1 MPASPSP
8 LGALL
13 LVGLAAGAPT
23 VALPARGGGADERD
37 RVQEKGVPGPGAEQA
52 PLRLD
57 DDLLPYPREGDL
69 GRIAAIERGLAWL
82 ATKQSSRDGA
92 VEVGD
97 AEPGQRAPLA
107 VTSLAALA
115 WMSGGSTLTRG
126 AHQENVRRAVEY
138 LLASTHRSADE
149 FPGYIEDRGDNISRT
164 HGHGLATLALAQAYT
179 VSPATPLG
187 KRIGETL
194 ELAVERIVS
203 SQGAE
208 GGWYYS
214 AARSIQHE
222 GSVTVSMVQAMRAA
236 NDVGIRV
243 NPAAVAEAV
252 AYVTRLQVMELEV
265 RDDPAADDVEEERRR
280 ARQTLGG
287 FKYGLDDPQ
296 TSIALTAAGLV
307 TLQASGTY
315 DGPRIDEGYD
325 FIWRKLLERE
335 EDGPKAP
342 DPFPYYERFYL
353 SQALWHH
360 RDTSHYRRWAE
371 PLMRQLCGSQE
382 PSGAWQDLRVG
393 TGGMKFVNRYGSA
406 YATACNVLFLALPDD
421 TLPLFHR

>member
-1 MPASPSP
+1 MS
-8 LGALL
+8 LRLTVRGLL
-13 LVGLAAGAPT
+13 AVLCVSVCAHAAGP
-23 VALPARGGGADERD
+23 ADERSKSTAPA
-37 RVQEKGVPGPGAEQA
+37 KGGLLLAGRQLPQDDS
-52 PLRLD
+52 LR
-57 DDLLPYPREGDL
+57 PYPQEGDAE
-69 GRIAAIERGLAWL
+69 RITSISRGLKWL
-82 ATKQSSRDGA
+82 ATRQSSRDGSI
-92 VEVGD
+92 EVGD
-97 AEPGQRAPLA
+97 AGPGERAPLA

-126 AHQENVRRAVEY
+126 EHQEQVRRAVEY
-138 LLASTHRSADE
+138 LLASTHRASDE
-149 FPGYIEDRGDNISRT
+149 FPGFIEDRGDNISRT

-179 VSPATPLG
+179 VSPNTPLG

-194 ELAVERIVS
+194 LIAIERIEG

-208 GGWYYS
+208 GGWFYS

-222 GSVTVSMVQAMRAA
+222 GSVTVAMVQALRAA

-243 NPAAVAEAV
+243 DPGAVAEALD
-252 AYVTRLQVMELEV
+252 YVTRLQVMKLSSQ
-265 RDDPAADDVEEERRR
+265 DDPAVDDKKAARKR

-307 TLQASGTY
+307 TLQASGSY
-315 DGPRIDEGYD
+315 DGPRVEEGYD

-335 EDGPKAP
+335 EDGAAAP

-371 PLMRQLCGSQE
+371 PVMRRLCASQE
-382 PSGAWQDLRVG
+382 PSGAWKDIRVG
-393 TGGMKFVNRYGSA
+393 SNGLKLVNRYGAA

>member
-1 MPASPSP
+1 M
-8 LGALL
+8 
-13 LVGLAAGAPT
+13 
-23 VALPARGGGADERD
+23 
-37 RVQEKGVPGPGAEQA
+37 
-52 PLRLD
+52 PLRLIARGLLAVLCVSVCAHAAAPTDERSKGTPSSTGRLLLAGPQLQED
-57 DDLLPYPREGDL
+57 DSLRPYPQEGDAE
-69 GRIAAIERGLAWL
+69 RITAIGRGLKWL
-82 ATKQSSRDGA
+82 STRQSSRDGS

-126 AHQENVRRAVEY
+126 EHQEQVRRAIEY
-138 LLASTHRSADE
+138 LLASTHRGSDD
-149 FPGYIEDRGDNISRT
+149 FPGFIEDRGDNISRT

-179 VSPATPLG
+179 VSPNTPLG

-194 ELAVERIVS
+194 LAAIDRIEG

-222 GSVTVSMVQAMRAA
+222 GSVTVAMVQAMRAA

-243 NPAAVAEAV
+243 NPDAVAEAV
-252 AYVTRLQVMELEV
+252 DYVTRLQVMELPSQ
-265 RDDPAADDVEEERRR
+265 DDPAVDDKEAARRR

-315 DGPRIDEGYD
+315 DGPRVQEGYD

-335 EDGPKAP
+335 EDGAGAA

-371 PLMRQLCGSQE
+371 PVMRRLCASQE
-382 PSGAWQDLRVG
+382 PSGSWKDVRVG
-393 TGGMKFVNRYGSA
+393 GNGLKFVNRYGAA
-406 YATACNVLFLALPDD
+406 YATASNVLFLALPDD

>member
-1 MPASPSP
+1 MRARPIVRS
-8 LGALL
+8 L
-13 LVGLAAGAPT
+13 LVLACVSLCVHSGA
-23 VALPARGGGADERD
+23 RADERG
-37 RVQEKGVPGPGAEQA
+37 KGGEPALKRELPGAAQ
-52 PLRLD
+52 LSGD
-57 DDLLPYPREGDL
+57 DSLLPYPREGDAE
-69 GRIAAIERGLAWL
+69 REAAIRRGLAWL
-82 ATKQSSRDGA
+82 ATRQSSRDGSI
-92 VEVGD
+92 EVGD

-126 AHQENVRRAVEY
+126 EHQENVKRSVEY
-138 LLASTHRSADE
+138 LLASTHRTSDD
-149 FPGYIEDRGDNISRT
+149 FPGFIEDRGDNISRT

-179 VSPATPLG
+179 VSPNTPLG

-194 ELAVERIVS
+194 LVAIERIQD

-214 AARSIQHE
+214 AGRSIQHE
-222 GSVTVSMVQAMRAA
+222 GSVTVAMVQALRAA

-243 NPAAVAEAV
+243 DPKVVAEAV
-252 AYVTRLQVMELEV
+252 EYVTRLQVMELPTE
-265 RDDPAADDVEEERRR
+265 DDPAVEDQEAERKR

-287 FKYGLDDPQ
+287 FKYGLDDPM

-325 FIWRKLLERE
+325 YIWRKLLERA
-335 EDGPKAP
+335 EDGASAAN
-342 DPFPYYERFYL
+342 PFPYYERFYL

-371 PLMRQLCGSQE
+371 PLMRELCAEQETQGS
-382 PSGAWQDLRVG
+382 WQDVRFSSSGRRAL
-393 TGGMKFVNRYGSA
+393 NRYGAA
-406 YATACNVLFLALPDD
+406 YATASNVLFLALPDD

>member
-1 MPASPSP
+1 MRVRPSVR
-8 LGALL
+8 GL
-13 LVGLAAGAPT
+13 LVLLCVSVCAPSAT
-23 VALPARGGGADERD
+23 LADERS
-37 RVQEKGVPGPGAEQA
+37 KGGDPAPQRELLGAPQ
-52 PLRLD
+52 LSGD
-57 DDLLPYPREGDL
+57 DSLLPYPREGDAE
-69 GRIAAIERGLAWL
+69 RTSAIRKGLAWL
-82 ATKQSSRDGA
+82 ASRQSSRDGSI
-92 VEVGD
+92 EVGD

-126 AHQENVRRAVEY
+126 EHQDNVKRAVEY
-138 LLASTHRSADE
+138 LLASTHRGADD
-149 FPGYIEDRGDNISRT
+149 FPGFIEDRGDNISRT

-179 VSPATPLG
+179 VSPNTPLG

-194 ELAVERIVS
+194 LIAIGRIQD

-214 AARSIQHE
+214 AGRSIQHE
-222 GSVTVSMVQAMRAA
+222 GSVTVAMVQALRAA

-243 NPAAVAEAV
+243 DPGVVAEAV
-252 AYVTRLQVMELEV
+252 KYVTRLQVMELPEEEDPAV
-265 RDDPAADDVEEERRR
+265 DDPQAERKR

-315 DGPRIDEGYD
+315 DGPRIEEGYD
-325 FIWRKLLERE
+325 YIWRKLLERT
-335 EDGPKAP
+335 EDGAAAA

-371 PLMRQLCGSQE
+371 PLMRELCASQE
-382 PSGAWQDLRVG
+382 SSGSWQDVRFNASGRRFL
-393 TGGMKFVNRYGSA
+393 NRYGA
-406 YATACNVLFLALPDD
+406 GYATASNVLFLALPDD

>member
-1 MPASPSP
+1 MPVRPRTLGP
-8 LGALL
+8 LVLAALL
-13 LVGLAAGAPT
+13 ATGAAGADD
-23 VALPARGGGADERD
+23 RGRD
-37 RVQEKGVPGPGAEQA
+37 RSSGATGVV
-52 PLRLD
+52 PLPQD
-57 DDLLPYPREGDL
+57 EDLLPYPREGDVARL
-69 GRIAAIERGLAWL
+69 ASIERGLAWL
-82 ATKQSSRDGA
+82 ATRQSTRDGSI
-92 VEVGD
+92 EVGD

-107 VTSLAALA
+107 VTSLSALA

-126 AHQENVRRAVEY
+126 EHQENVRRAVEY
-138 LLASTHRSADE
+138 LLASTHRAADE
-149 FPGYIEDRGDNISRT
+149 FPGFIEDRGDNISRT

-179 VSPATPLG
+179 VSPNTPLG

-194 ELAVERIVS
+194 VLAIERIVG

-214 AARSIQHE
+214 AGRSIQHE
-222 GSVTVSMVQAMRAA
+222 GSVTVAMVQAMRAA

-243 NPAAVAEAV
+243 DPGAIAEAV
-252 AYVTRLQVMELEV
+252 DYVTRLQVMELPDEGQADPAE
-265 RDDPAADDVEEERRR
+265 DDPEAARKR

-335 EDGPKAP
+335 EDGAKAP

-371 PLMRQLCGSQE
+371 PTMRALCAAQA
-382 PSGAWQDLRVG
+382 PSGEWQDVRVG
-393 TGGMKFVNRYGSA
+393 SSGLKFVNRYGSA

>member
-1 MPASPSP
+1 MSVQTITRVLLTAIC
-8 LGALL
+8 LG
-13 LVGLAAGAPT
+13 V
-23 VALPARGGGADERD
+23 
-37 RVQEKGVPGPGAEQA
+37 GPGASGFAAA
-52 PLRLD
+52 PMDERGKGPAPVQKRPLLGEFQLRGD
-57 DDLLPYPREGDL
+57 DSLLPYPREGDTS
-69 GRIAAIERGLAWL
+69 RVAAISQGLKWL
-82 ATKQSSRDGA
+82 ASRQSSRDGSL
-92 VEVGD
+92 EVGD

-126 AHQENVRRAVEY
+126 EHQSNVRSAVEY
-138 LLASTHRSADE
+138 LLASTHRAADE

-179 VSPATPLG
+179 VSPNTPLG

-194 ELAVERIVS
+194 LLAIERIVG
-203 SQGAE
+203 SQGSE

-222 GSVTVSMVQAMRAA
+222 GSVTVAMVQAMRAA

-243 NPAAVAEAV
+243 DPAAVKEAV
-252 AYVTRLQVMELEV
+252 EYVTRLQVMELSDEP
-265 RDDPAADDVEEERRR
+265 DPAEDDQVAARKR

-315 DGPRIDEGYD
+315 DGPRVDEGHD

-335 EDGPKAP
+335 EDGAAAA

-360 RDTSHYRRWAE
+360 RDTTHYRRWAE
-371 PLMRQLCGSQE
+371 PVMRGLCTSQGE
-382 PSGAWQDLRVG
+382 SGAWQDIRVG
-393 TGGMKFVNRYGSA
+393 SGGMRMVNRYGSA